1 MTSFRSF
8 RFSGERLFLITRYIG
23 TIFLHEM
30 AIGTLR
36 SGMGPVKRRKTGKQ
50 NRKKQLY
57 RNNFNQ
63 TYRTFISIY
72 SKQDCQVFF
81 NDVITANAL
90 GIFNIL
96 LYVNIV
102 FLI

>member
-1 MTSFRSF
+1 MKW
-8 RFSGERLFLITRYIG
+8 LLVLCG
-23 TIFLHEM
+23 TEWSQ
-30 AIGTLR
+30 LR
-36 SGMGPVKRRKTGKQ
+36 GAKRG
-50 NRKKQLY
+50 NRIEKKQLY

-102 FLI
+102 LLI

>member
-36 SGMGPVKRRKTGKQ
+36 TEWSQLRGAKRG
-50 NRKKQLY
+50 NRIEKKQLY

-102 FLI
+102 LLI